1 MTGRRALLAAIAA
14 ATAAPPLHA
23 QTADSAV
30 LMIPGPEGGGFAVIA
45 TRAAAG
51 LARNMPHAVAL
62 RIEALG
68 GPDGVTAA
76 NRFAT
81 TDGPDGRSLL
91 LLPGAATHA
100 RMVGDTRVRF
110 DPSGWIPLVALAQP
124 VWLVGRGPRPNGSS
138 RPVRVA
144 ISAPDQADAVAIF
157 VLDLLGV
164 PAIPVP
170 GGGQEAAEEAF
181 RTDRA
186 DALMICG
193 PRPALRVAALGAE
206 PWVRFDAVAEAA
218 PPAFADLTAGMPAS
232 ARDAGL
238 AGAAALRSRGLVVL
252 PALTPADQAAAWRRA
267 AQRFAEEDAREAVE
281 AGFRLL
287 GPVEATALFAS
298 LCATPDAISIWRDW
312 AARRFGARAG

>member
-1 MTGRRALLAAIAA
+1 MPGRRALLAGIAA
-14 ATAAPPLHA
+14 VAAARRGQA

-30 LMIPGPEGGGFAVIA
+30 LLIPGPEDGRFAAIA

-62 RIEALG
+62 RVEALG

-100 RMVGDTRVRF
+100 RIIGDTRVRF

-124 VWLVGRGPRPNGSS
+124 VWLVGRGPRPDGAG

-144 ISAPDQADAVAIF
+144 IGAPDQAEAAAIF
-157 VLDLLGV
+157 ALDLLGV
-164 PAIPVP
+164 PATPLTGHGP
-170 GGGQEAAEEAF
+170 EAAEEAF
-181 RTDRA
+181 GADRA
-186 DALMICG
+186 DALLLLG
-193 PRPALRVAALGAE
+193 PRPALRAAALGAQ
-206 PWVRFDAVAEAA
+206 PWLRFDAVAEAA
-218 PPAFADLTAGMPAS
+218 PPAFADLAAGMPAS

-238 AGAAALRSRGLVVL
+238 AGAAALRSRGLVLL

-267 AQRFAEEDAREAVE
+267 AQRFAEEDAREAME
-281 AGFRLL
+281 AGLRLL
-287 GPVEATALFAS
+287 GPAEAATLFAA
-298 LCATPDAISIWRDW
+298 LCPAPDAIATWRDW
-312 AARRFGARAG
+312 ALRRFGARAG